1 VRADA
6 YAALEGEARGAL
18 HGVRVAGMAAAGDI
32 CGGDVGHQRG
42 FVRRVIQFAH
52 VAVQVDVHSEYNH
65 SS

>member
-1 VRADA
+1 MRADS

-32 CGGDVGHQRG
+32 GGGDVGHQRR

-52 VAVQVDVHSEYNH
+52 VAVQVDVHSEYSH